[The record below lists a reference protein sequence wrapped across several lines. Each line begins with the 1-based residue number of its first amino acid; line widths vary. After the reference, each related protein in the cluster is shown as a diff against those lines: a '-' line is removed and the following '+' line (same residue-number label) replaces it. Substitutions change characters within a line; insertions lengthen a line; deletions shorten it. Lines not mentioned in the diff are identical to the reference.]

1 MRRIAIAMTALL
13 MTVMVLVPAVGS
25 AARETTRLPV
35 DDIRDFKGVKDPKL
49 VAQAPGLARE
59 VQRLTGKSVSAAAVG
74 DTRFWLGSDDFNGEI
89 YVKEYTL
96 GAEGSHAEIWVASDS
111 DSVSTGL
118 EFPAGDCR
126 NDDGVRTVVTDE
138 QVQYLLDEFDDN
150 MYPTE
155 SELFSVPPPLDG
167 MDAPLASIL
176 GLPTNYYSGD
186 GDKIVVL
193 VDNFRDDNFYDT
205 DNASTYSYIAGFY
218 WSLYDFYF
226 NRLTMNIDGW
236 DWLHRT
242 GDDPPN
248 DPSTDP
254 CTHAPAR
261 PNVYEGVFAH
271 EYQHLLE
278 SYADWNE
285 VSWVNEGLSM
295 YAEPATGY
303 GDWLL
308 GVNDVGFEGSVQC
321 FLGNIMKTTEANP
334 FPYPGGPENSL
345 TVWGDQTDDQSEI
358 LCDYGA
364 AGIFMGYL
372 VQQYGEDLLSRLHAN
387 KKNGLAGVQNLLDR
401 FAGGVDAMTVLDRWA
416 AMVAV
421 DGWLDRGADL
431 VGMNEAKYQLDLIH
445 GNVYWA
451 GDQAYE
457 NPGAPPN
464 GSDYVQFRDAMDAF
478 LKVQDVDRIGFDG
491 SSELP
496 PVPVEWTVDNTVG
509 SPPASLYSGSGDNLD
524 RAIIQ
529 EVAVGA
535 GLLTFETQYV
545 TEAGYD
551 YGYVQVSTD
560 GGETYESIS
569 CTDSIPAPL
578 GPGFEGDSGGWIAE
592 TCDLS
597 AFAGQTVLLSFR
609 YVTDPGVIEAG
620 FWIDNVD
627 VDGTVLTAGT
637 TLDGWSSMTEINPF
651 DADFTVRLVAYDKN
665 GKKVHLAKLALD
677 VNNDGSLS
685 GAEIQEMLG
694 KRGGVVAAIVTFHEP
709 TELTQ
714 QTASYALTVD
724 GVLQPGGA

>member
-1 MRRIAIAMTALL
+1 MRRIAIALTALL

-25 AARETTRLPV
+25 AAPEPSRLAG
-35 DDIRDFKGVKDPKL
+35 DDIRDFKEVKDPKL

-59 VQRLTGKSVSAAAVG
+59 VQRLAGKTVGPAAVG
-74 DTRFWLGSDDFNGEI
+74 DTRFWLGLDDFNGLI

-96 GAEGSHAEIWVASDS
+96 RAEGSHAEIWVASDS
-111 DSVSTGL
+111 DEVSTGL

-138 QVQYLLDEFDDN
+138 QVQYLLDEFDNN
-150 MYPTE
+150 MYPVE

-167 MDAPLASIL
+167 NNAPLAEIL
-176 GLPTNYYSGD
+176 GFPTDYYSGD

-205 DNASTYSYIAGFY
+205 DNANTYSYIAGFY

-242 GDDPPN
+242 GSNPPN
-248 DPSTDP
+248 DASTDP
-254 CTHAPAR
+254 CTHAPSR
-261 PNVYEGVFAH
+261 PDLYEGVFAH

-278 SYADWNE
+278 NYSDWNE
-285 VSWVNEGLSM
+285 VAWVNEGLSM

-321 FLGNIMKTTEANP
+321 FLGNIQRTTDANP

-372 VQQYGEDLLSRLHAN
+372 AQQYGVDFLSQLHSN
-387 KKNGLAGVQNLLDR
+387 KKNGLAGVQKLLDK
-401 FAGGVDAMTVLDRWA
+401 FAGGVSAMTVLDRWA

-421 DGWLDRGADL
+421 DGWLDKGADL
-431 VGMNEAKYQLDLIH
+431 VGMKEGRYQLDLIH
-445 GNVYWA
+445 GSIYWT

-464 GSDYVQFRDAMDAF
+464 GSDYVRFRDAMDAF
-478 LKVQDVDRIGFDG
+478 LKVQGVDSIEFDG
-491 SSELP
+491 ATTLP
-496 PVPVEWTVDNTVG
+496 PVPIEWTVDNSEG
-509 SPPASLYSGSGDNLD
+509 SPPASLYSGMGDNLD

-535 GLLTFETQYV
+535 GVLTFETQYV
-545 TEAGYD
+545 TEEGYD
-551 YGYVQVSTD
+551 WAYVQVSTD
-560 GGETYESIS
+560 GGATYTSIP
-569 CTDSIPAPL
+569 CTDSITGAL
-578 GPGFEGDSGGWIAE
+578 GPAFEGDSGGWVTE

-597 AFAGQTVLLSFR
+597 AYAGQTILLSFR
-609 YVTDPGVIEAG
+609 YVTDGGVAFDG

-627 VDGTVLTAGT
+627 VDGTVLTTGT

-651 DADFTVRLVAYDKN
+651 DAHFTVRLVAFDKA
-665 GKKVHLAKLALD
+665 GGKVHLGKLALD
-677 VNNDGSLS
+677 AENDGSLS
-685 GAEIQEMLG
+685 GAEIQAMLG
-694 KRGGVVAAIVTFHEP
+694 KRGGTVAAIVTFHEP
-709 TELTQ
+709 SEITQ
-714 QTASYALTVD
+714 QTASYALTVN